1 MMIDFKKLNS
11 QLDINN
17 IDVARI
23 VRTVGEHRNVLINV
37 VLIIGSLLIAGAMFN
52 SHSNKDL
59 RSQISQLQQ
68 KIGTIKARGAAIR
81 DFNDFKSSLPKKVDE
96 SGLITLISDYAKIYH
111 VKITSLAPA
120 ESRDMGLYDAVN
132 ANFNAVSDN
141 FKNVMLFLRKIEK
154 SKFPLRVNSWS
165 GYEDRDGRIT
175 FAIEVSAVLIHT

>member
-1 MMIDFKKLNS
+1 
-11 QLDINN
+11 
-17 IDVARI
+17 
-23 VRTVGEHRNVLINV
+23 
-37 VLIIGSLLIAGAMFN
+37 MFN

-59 RSQISQLQQ
+59 HSQISQLQQ
-68 KIGTIKARGAAIR
+68 KMGVLKARDATIQ
-81 DFNDFKSSLPKKVDE
+81 DLNDFKSSLPKKVDE

-141 FKNVMLFLRKIEK
+141 FKNAILFLRKIEE

-165 GYEDRDGRIT
+165 GHEEQDGRIT